1 SLHPNGAFLAM
12 VDLASGP
19 FQFRYRADLMGFRV
33 EAEVPVTVGDPP
45 QPLPADDPILS
56 LEPREDMVLAEGDQ
70 VSVRVR
76 GPAGAEGSFEVRRAC
91 EDLPLYEVSPGLF
104 EGFCRIAS
112 GIRLKDEPVRFQLR
126 TRDPR
131 RKLKAKSLGRLSTME
146 PDGYAVVVSTAK
158 LTVVRSEAGGYSL
171 FEPPGT
177 LFNVSG
183 RAGSRLRV
191 SLAPGLEGWLDASSV
206 VSLPKGTPP
215 AYGTVGKYLNTTV
228 SSDSVRLSVQVE
240 RSIPFEIRQHTEPL
254 GFEVRF
260 FGGIQRL
267 DRFRFDPGDPVIS
280 GVRWR
285 QEGTRTLVLEVDTR
299 LRRGWGYDGYYEKGR
314 FVLEIRR
321 PPLVGDRALAGRR
334 VVLDPG
340 HGPDSGAWGPM
351 GSQEQELNLAL
362 AFDLKGLLEA
372 EGAEVFMTRTSSAGP
387 ALLERPFA
395 AWAARGDVLV
405 SLHNNALAVSDDPFA
420 SPRGYMTFYYH
431 PQSRPLA
438 EAVHSASRRLLAD
451 LPDEAL
457 RWGDLHLCRLTQMP
471 AILTESAYVMLP
483 EQEALLREGASRV
496 RFAQAILEGLRGYY
510 EEYRELQRTEAAERA
525 AARPQ

>member
-1 SLHPNGAFLAM
+1 M
-12 VDLASGP
+12 
-19 FQFRYRADLMGFRV
+19 
-33 EAEVPVTVGDPP
+33 
-45 QPLPADDPILS
+45 
-56 LEPREDMVLAEGDQ
+56 
-70 VSVRVR
+70 
-76 GPAGAEGSFEVRRAC
+76 
-91 EDLPLYEVSPGLF
+91 F
-104 EGFCRIAS
+104 EGFCRIAP

-131 RKLKAKSLGRLSTME
+131 RKLKTKSLGRLSTMD

-177 LFNVSG
+177 VFNISG

-191 SLAPGLEGWLDASSV
+191 SLAPGLEGWVDASSV

-240 RSIPFEIRQHTEPL
+240 KNLPFEIRQRTDPL

-267 DRFRFDPGDPVIS
+267 DRIRFAPQDPVIS
-280 GVRWR
+280 DVRWR
-285 QEGTRTLVLEVDTR
+285 QEDSRTVLLEVDTR

-321 PPLVGDRALAGRR
+321 PPLVGERVFAGRR

-351 GSQEQELNLAL
+351 GSQEQDLNLAL

-387 ALLERPFA
+387 PLFDRPFA
-395 AWAARGDVLV
+395 AWAVRGDVLV
-405 SLHNNALAVSDDPFA
+405 SLHNNALAVTDDPFA

-438 EAVHSASRRLLAD
+438 EAVHAASRRVLPD

-483 EQEALLREGASRV
+483 EQEALLRERSSRA
-496 RFAQAILEGLRGYY
+496 RFAEAVFEGLRGYY
-510 EEYRELQRTEAAERA
+510 EEYRQLQLREAAERE